1 MYILTGS
8 FRALLSF
15 VGMAEWIFYVATVIG
30 LIILRRRE
38 PNLYRPYQPILVLP
52 IVFVVVGTLVI
63 MRTAIFA
70 PIQGGTLAGLLVV
83 GTLVSKFS
91 GR

>member
-38 PNLYRPYQPILVLP
+38 PNLHRPYQPLLVLP

-63 MRTAIFA
+63 MRTALFA
-70 PIQGGTLAGLLVV
+70 PVQGGALVGLLVI
-83 GTLVSKFS
+83 GTLVSKLS
-91 GR
+91 SR

>member
-38 PNLYRPYQPILVLP
+38 PNLHRPYQPILVLP

-63 MRTAIFA
+63 MRTALFA
-70 PIQGGTLAGLLVV
+70 PVQGGALAGLLVI
-83 GTLVSKFS
+83 GTLVSKLS
-91 GR
+91 SR